1 VIQDFK
7 HAYRSLVRTPAFT
20 AVALVTLALGIGA
33 NTAIFS
39 VVRGVL
45 LRPLPYRDSGRLV
58 VVWEDLIRE
67 ENHRFS
73 VAEPNFTDLASRAT
87 GFEGFAAQFGSVFAL
102 TGAGAPEALTGDQV
116 TGNFFALLGA
126 RPALGRVILP
136 ADEKELRRVAVIS
149 DGLWKRRFGGAREIV
164 GRAILLGGDPHVV
177 VGVMPPGFESPA
189 QWKAPQRS
197 AEIWTPLDLPKAW
210 RDRGVAVLQ
219 VIGRL
224 KPGISLASA
233 DQEVRAIGTGLARE
247 YPDTNGNVGM
257 HAVPLATQLV
267 GDVRPALLVLAGAA
281 GFVLLVACANV
292 AHLFLAR
299 SLARRREMAIRVAL
313 GAGRARLVRPLIA
326 EGLLLA
332 CGSGTLAFLAVSA
345 TTEALVASAPPE
357 IPRLSGIA
365 ADLPVLAFAFA
376 AAIAA
381 GLAASLLPALR
392 AASADPE
399 KALRSESVASARASG
414 RFRAGLVVSQVS
426 LALILFA
433 GAGLLVRTFERLRHF
448 DLGFRPEGV
457 ITARV
462 GLPAIRSGSP
472 ERRLAFFDRLFGR
485 LDSAPGVA
493 AAGGT
498 TRFPLDPAYGV
509 GSITFEGRA
518 SSSAG
523 RDKPVVGVR
532 VIGGSYF
539 AAMRIPILKGRGFD
553 GSDRKESEPAGLVNA
568 AMATKFWGGESP
580 IGKRLAVGS
589 PSDAWIRIVGVVGD
603 VSHDGVDAAPLPEL
617 YLPLRQSE
625 QSGLNLVVRGRQ
637 GVDVWAIAAVLRR
650 EVAAIDPEL
659 PLMDLR
665 PMEGRVSDA
674 LAQPRFLAE
683 AIGGFALL
691 SLLLAAVALFALVSQ
706 DAERRRREVGVRMA
720 LGAARRDVLL
730 LFVGRT
736 ARLIAAGIAAGVA
749 GALLLTRLLRPAL
762 HGTPSTDGVAFAAAV
777 AVLAVIGISAAAAG
791 ARRATRVDPLESLRN
806 E

>member
-1 VIQDFK
+1 MIQDLK
-7 HAYRSLVRTPAFT
+7 HAFRSLVRTPAFT
-20 AVALVTLALGIGA
+20 AVALATLALGIGA

-67 ENHRFS
+67 ENHKFS

-87 GFEGFAAQFGSVFAL
+87 GFEGFAAQIGRVFAL
-102 TGAGAPEALTGDQV
+102 TGAGAPESLTGDQV

-136 ADEKELRRVAVIS
+136 TDEKEVRRVAVIS
-149 DGLWKRRFGGAREIV
+149 DGLWKRRFGGAPEVV
-164 GRAILLGGDPHVV
+164 GRAILLGGEPHVV

-189 QWKAPQRS
+189 QWKAPQRG

-219 VIGRL
+219 VIGRV
-224 KPGISLASA
+224 KPGVSFPRA
-233 DQEVRAIGTGLARE
+233 DQEVRAIGSRLARE

-267 GDVRPALLVLAGAA
+267 GEVRPALLVLAGAA

-299 SLARRREMAIRVAL
+299 TLARRREMAIRVAL

-332 CGSGTLAFLAVSA
+332 GASAALAFLAVSA

-357 IPRLSGIA
+357 IPRLAGIA
-365 ADLPVLAFAFA
+365 ADVPVLAFAFA

-426 LALILFA
+426 LALVLFA

-448 DLGFRPEGV
+448 DLGFRPDGV
-457 ITARV
+457 VTARI
-462 GLPAIRSGSP
+462 GLPAVRYGSP
-472 ERRLAFFDRLFGR
+472 EKRLAFFERLFVR
-485 LDSAPGVA
+485 LESAPGIA

-509 GSITFEGRA
+509 GSITFDGG
-518 SSSAG
+518 SVLG

-553 GSDRKESEPAGLVNA
+553 GSDRKESEAAGLVNA
-568 AMATKFWGGESP
+568 AMAAKFWRGESP

-617 YLPLRQSE
+617 YLPLRQAE
-625 QSGLNLVVRGRQ
+625 QNGLNLVVRGRE
-637 GVDVWAIAAVLRR
+637 GAAVSSITAALKR
-650 EVAAIDPEL
+650 EVSAIDPEL
-659 PLMDLR
+659 PLIDVR
-665 PMEGRVSDA
+665 SMEGRVSDA

-691 SLLLAAVALFALVSQ
+691 CLALAAVALFALVSQ
-706 DAERRRREVGVRMA
+706 DGERRRREVGVRMA
-720 LGAARRDVLL
+720 LGAARRDVLF

-736 ARLIAAGIAAGVA
+736 ARLVAVGIAAGVA

-762 HGTPSTDGVAFAAAV
+762 HGTPPTDGAAFAAAV
-777 AVLAVIGISAAAAG
+777 AVLAVIGLSAAAAG